1 VPRYDL
7 PNAAPEPLRLV
18 QQFVNTV
25 DNEHGREWFPSP
37 SALTAWCAEHG
48 LPLDQPVSEAELRRA
63 LELRDGLRSLA
74 RSNNGFA
81 VPPESIAI
89 VNHALLAARIE
100 PALDSSAAL
109 VVEPHTG
116 GFDGVLGSMLA
127 IVVRS
132 MLDGSWTRLKACRNC
147 SWLFYD
153 YSSNRSATWC
163 SMQICGNRRKTREY
177 RKRRSGQFD

>member
-18 QQFVNTV
+18 QQFVNSV
-25 DNEHGREWFPSP
+25 DKEHGREWFHSP
-37 SALTAWCAEHG
+37 PALAAWCAEHG
-48 LPLDQPVSEAELRRA
+48 LPVDRPVSEAELRRA
-63 LELRDGLRSLA
+63 LELRDGLRALA
-74 RSNNGFA
+74 RSNNGFD
-81 VPPESIAI
+81 VPPDSIAI

-100 PALDSSAAL
+100 PALDPSATV

-116 GFDGVLGSMLA
+116 GFDGMLGNLLA

-132 MLDGSWTRLKACRNC
+132 MLDGSWTRLKACRTC